1 MDISG
6 TKNNTEKLNK
16 ATRRTETI
24 KMINQNKINQSIKMN
39 KTNNRVNECI
49 LEVSPLTKIDIQ
61 DPHISNISK
70 SICKLKIVIQKQ
82 NQLQT
87 IKGTGFL
94 LKIYIDQECFYCL
107 MSNEHVITND
117 IIYDNNNIYIYYDNE
132 LKLANIQLNDNKK
145 RYIKSFKDKDLDI
158 SVIEI
163 LDEDNISK
171 DYFLYPE
178 SNIIINILFY

>member
-6 TKNNTEKLNK
+6 TKNNTDKLNK
-16 ATRRTETI
+16 ATRRAETI
-24 KMINQNKINQSIKMN
+24 KTIDQNKINQSIKMN

-94 LKIYIDQECFYCL
+94 
-107 MSNEHVITND
+107 
-117 IIYDNNNIYIYYDNE
+117 
-132 LKLANIQLNDNKK
+132 
-145 RYIKSFKDKDLDI
+145 
-158 SVIEI
+158 
-163 LDEDNISK
+163 
-171 DYFLYPE
+171 
-178 SNIIINILFY
+178 